1 MKRLLFVFAHPDDE
15 SMFGGTIAHY
25 AGQGD
30 QVSLICATKG
40 EAGEISDP
48 ALASQANLGTTREAE
63 LRCACD
69 RLGVSQ
75 LHLLGYC
82 DSGMDGTP
90 ENELPTA
97 FIQAD
102 SDEIRFKLVRLI
114 RQIKPH
120 AIVTFEPGG
129 WYGHPDHIA
138 AGRYAGEAFRLAAD
152 PGAFQTAGPAWQAK
166 RLFHAVFL
174 FTHFKPII
182 EHARQLGLDTSDFE
196 ELPFDKYEKLA
207 GQITHRLNISKLH
220 DQKWEA
226 MLCHR
231 SQFGEDHLI
240 RSAPAELRRAL
251 LAEEDFI
258 QVEPP
263 AKTGSTL
270 LGDLFGD

>member
-1 MKRLLFVFAHPDDE
+1 MNRLLFIFAHPDDE

-25 AGQGD
+25 AGKGD

-48 ALASQANLGTTREAE
+48 ALASQADLGTTREAE

-69 RLGVSQ
+69 QLGVSQ

-114 RQIKPH
+114 RQMKPQ

-138 AGRYAGEAFRLAAD
+138 TGRYASEAFRLAAD
-152 PGAFQTAGPAWQAK
+152 PEVFPTAGLAWHTE
-166 RLFHAVFL
+166 RLFHAVLL
-174 FTHFKPII
+174 FNQFKPIFD
-182 EHARQLGLDTSDFE
+182 HARQLGLDTPDFG
-196 ELPFDKYEKLA
+196 ELPVERYERLA
-207 GQITHRLNISKLH
+207 SQITHRFEVSKVY
-220 DQKWEA
+220 DQKWAA

-231 SQFGEDHLI
+231 TQFGEENLI
-240 RSAPAELRRAL
+240 RAAPVEMRRAL
-251 LAEEDFI
+251 LAEENFI
-258 QVEPP
+258 QVLPP
-263 AKTGSTL
+263 AEPGFTPLVDL
-270 LGDLFGD
+270 LSG